1 MVANE
6 SQKPPC
12 PVCHQADQ
20 VMTLQAAYESGI
32 SRFAAPPMPVGRVP
46 MMKYMI
52 IGVAIVSLCSFFII
66 VLLGSP
72 NLSVD
77 FGNGFVIDF
86 RLIQVVITVA
96 AIVVALVLSLIAF
109 IRAVQ
114 GDLESQQLL
123 PSWDRAIENRSRLR
137 YCKRDNIVFDPR
149 QVPPKALSDEAV
161 SALLTVEAKHE
172 EPTQISS
179 PMAAHQ

>member
-1 MVANE
+1 MVAKE
-6 SQKPPC
+6 SQKPLC

-32 SRFAAPPMPVGRVP
+32 SRLAPPPMPVGRVP
-46 MMKYMI
+46 MMKYMVA
-52 IGVAIVSLCSFFII
+52 GVAIVSIGAFFII
-66 VLLGSP
+66 VLLVSAPMPVWAQG
-72 NLSVD
+72 V
-77 FGNGFVIDF
+77 
-86 RLIQVVITVA
+86 QVVITVA
-96 AIVVALVLSLIAF
+96 GIVVALVLSLLAF

-123 PSWDRAIENRSRLR
+123 PSWDRAIENWSRLR
-137 YCKRDNIVFDPR
+137 YCKRDNIVFDPQ

-172 EPTQISS
+172 GPAQISS